1 MSTHE
6 YEEPEFRRFASPP
19 CFLHELQP
27 EYQPERQ
34 DKKAADVPATWPE
47 IARWRK
53 AERARLLENRLSIL
67 PDERKALSERI
78 AAKLDTVIGDV
89 EGRLV
94 SLYWPFRGEPDL
106 RGWMAAIIQRGGWIA
121 LPVVIRKG
129 WPLEF
134 RAWRPGEPLQRGL
147 WNILVPSHGPAV
159 WPSVVIAP
167 LVGFDQSKYRLG
179 YGGGFF
185 DRTLAVMPR
194 KPLVIG
200 VGFAESRVAT
210 IHPQP
215 HDIPMDTIV
224 TEE

>member
-1 MSTHE
+1 MSAQR
-6 YEEPEFRRFASPP
+6 YEDPEFREYASPP

-27 EYQPERQ
+27 EYHPERQ
-34 DKKAADVPATWPE
+34 DIEAADVQTTWPE

-53 AERARLLENRLSIL
+53 AERARLLESRLSIPL
-67 PDERKALSERI
+67 DERRRLSERI
-78 AAKLDTVIGDV
+78 AAKLDAVIGDV
-89 EGRLV
+89 EGRLI

-106 RGWMAAIIQRGGWIA
+106 RGWMTSIIRRCGWIA

-134 RAWRPGEPLQRGL
+134 RTWQPGEPLQRGV

-159 WPSVVIAP
+159 LPSVVIAP
-167 LVGFDQSKYRLG
+167 LVGFDQSNYRLG

-194 KPLVIG
+194 KPW
-200 VGFAESRVAT
+200 
-210 IHPQP
+210 
-215 HDIPMDTIV
+215 
-224 TEE
+224 